1 MYSVKNQEMT
11 KLKVALLMLAVSMVG
26 VAGIMSIDTFKG
38 PHVTMKV
45 PDRVVQE
52 DAETGK
58 KCPGG

>member
-1 MYSVKNQEMT
+1 MELDYNVNVILVLLSVVS
-11 KLKVALLMLAVSMVG
+11 LVVLL
-26 VAGIMSIDTFKG
+26 KG